1 MELSKIILK
10 AEILKFEASRDAIL
24 QSDNINFDMAI
35 KLDKA
40 INNLKDVEFCIK
52 KLEGRYNETTRL
64 SNRISQ

>member
-1 MELSKIILK
+1 VDLSKVILK

-24 QSDNINFDMAI
+24 QSGNINFDMAI

-52 KLEGRYNETTRL
+52 KLEKRYNETTRL
-64 SNRISQ
+64 SDRVSE